1 MGEILRVNIHISAV
15 PFRNY
20 CASKATAVKIED
32 NFGRFDSCK
41 NDGMNGG
48 NVWVKSLL
56 PGHPRNKS
64 LVYTL
69 TGRSRLSGRLH
80 VGWQEGQQ

>member
-48 NVWVKSLL
+48 NV
-56 PGHPRNKS
+56 
-64 LVYTL
+64 
-69 TGRSRLSGRLH
+69 
-80 VGWQEGQQ
+80 